1 MNGKKAKRNRK
12 RAKQLL
18 IEWLHTMVPEG
29 EDKSKINLKNLDQ
42 FLPRQTHIF
51 ANNKF
56 MLSAYSLK
64 WFYKKVKKNPNI
76 TLKEIIGGLDV

>member
-1 MNGKKAKRNRK
+1 
-12 RAKQLL
+12 
-18 IEWLHTMVPEG
+18 MVPEG

>member
-29 EDKSKINLKNLDQ
+29 EDTSKINRKNLDQ

>member
-29 EDKSKINLKNLDQ
+29 EDKSLINLKNLDQ

>member
-29 EDKSKINLKNLDQ
+29 EDKSKINSKNLDQ